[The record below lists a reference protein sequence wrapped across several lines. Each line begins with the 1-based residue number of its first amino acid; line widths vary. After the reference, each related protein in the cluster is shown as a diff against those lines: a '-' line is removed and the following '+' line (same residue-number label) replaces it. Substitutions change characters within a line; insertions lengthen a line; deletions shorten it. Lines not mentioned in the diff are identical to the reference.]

1 MLGCECRGENETHIQ
16 PLVKLHL
23 LRSGFGLLPN
33 IFLVKSTSLWFSITL
48 SLSVSLF
55 LSLSF
60 SLFLTLHSCLFPC
73 HSVCIC
79 FSFSSLWLCFFSLL
93 SFHLLLSSPPFPPP
107 LLLLLHPPSPHLSPS
122 FSFISMCGLF
132 LSVSVSASFCVCLWV
147 FLVCLSLALFFSGIH
162 RGSLGTILLLERS
175 SGLLN

>member
-55 LSLSF
+55 LSLSHCFWLSIPVSFPVSLSLSVYLFFIFLPLTVFLF
-60 SLFLTLHSCLFPC
+60 SP
-73 HSVCIC
+73 
-79 FSFSSLWLCFFSLL
+79 
-93 SFHLLLSSPPFPPP
+93 LLSSPPLFPSLPPTSLSPPP
-107 LLLLLHPPSPHLSPS
+107 SSLSPPLS
-122 FSFISMCGLF
+122 LFLFYLYVWPLPLCLCFSFF
-132 LSVSVSASFCVCLWV
+132 LCVSVGVSCMSVSCSFFLWNTQRFTRNYFAS
-147 FLVCLSLALFFSGIH
+147 
-162 RGSLGTILLLERS
+162 
-175 SGLLN
+175 